1 MAQRRVDYLQPI
13 GASEALMLFSVL
25 LFIYDSLLSVTL
37 RLTYCTTIYI
47 LIAGDLKKKGRNL
60 ELVFCLRCSMDV

>member
-1 MAQRRVDYLQPI
+1 MAQHCVDYLQPI

-47 LIAGDLKKKGRNL
+47 LIAGDLKKREGISSL
-60 ELVFCLRCSMDV
+60 FFV